1 MGWLLLDLIGR
12 IIFNGAL
19 PLYYLRIMSIFW
31 LYLGIGMLNF
41 IYVLLEKKY
50 DTLFKYLV
58 WLYPLSLIL
67 SFTTKMS
74 AVPNNLF
81 LLTLVLIIC
90 LPSLY
95 SIYLIINR
103 LRKTKN
109 EILNLQLKLI
119 ITGIIFVMA
128 IGVGTDVIPI
138 YLGLNFEWRLGSA
151 ITCLQTFFILP
162 AILKYHFISFPVG
175 ELAFGLFTNANEAI
189 IAIDNNGI
197 ILRTNNKANQLFN
210 IHPEDI
216 YIKDI
221 RDYIE
226 NYSPEDNFITMETG
240 LVENSDIA
248 INISQSELRF
258 GGYEQGKVMI
268 IRDITER
275 IQTAL
280 ELVKSEEKYRI
291 LIESSPDIIYN
302 LDISGNYV
310 YVNPA
315 FEKYSGY
322 TFKEV
327 IGMPSIP
334 FIRPDFRTY
343 VEDEFLKIF
352 QQQKK
357 PRDSAQLLTAPV
369 IAKDGT
375 EYWMELNVELI
386 WDN

>member
-12 IIFNGAL
+12 IIFGEPI
-19 PLYYLRIMSIFW
+19 PLYYLRILSIFW
-31 LYLGIGMLNF
+31 LYLGIGMLHF

-50 DTLFKYLV
+50 DTIFKIFA
-58 WLYPLSLIL
+58 WLYPLALIF

-74 AVPNNLF
+74 AAPNNLF

-128 IGVGTDVIPI
+128 IGVSTDVLPI

-175 ELAFGLFTNANEAI
+175 QLAFGLFTDANEAI
-189 IAIDNNGI
+189 IAVDNNGI

-210 IHPEDI
+210 ISQEDI
-216 YIKDI
+216 QVKNITEYIKD
-221 RDYIE
+221 
-226 NYSPEDNFITMETG
+226 YSPEDKFINKETV
-240 LVENSDIA
+240 LVENSNIA
-248 INISQSELRF
+248 INISQTNLSF
-258 GGYEQGKVMI
+258 GGYEQGKVII

-275 IQTAL
+275 VQTAL
-280 ELVKSEEKYRI
+280 ELTNSEEKYRT
-291 LIESSPDIIYN
+291 LIESSSDIIYN

-322 TFKEV
+322 SSKEI
-327 IGMPSIP
+327 IGMSSTP
-334 FIRPDFRTY
+334 FIRPDYRTY
-343 VEDEFLKIF
+343 TQDVFLKLF
-352 QQQKK
+352 KQRNNQS
-357 PRDSAQLLTAPV
+357 DL
-369 IAKDGT
+369 GT
-375 EYWMELNVELI
+375 L
-386 WDN
+386 